1 MLRWVIWLLVLAN
14 AGYFAWTQGYLSPL
28 GLMPQEER
36 EPERLQA
43 QIQPDTLRLLNAP
56 RSASTP
62 TDAGLNSSQTP
73 TTAPADSETPPT
85 PTPSLAQETAP
96 AAEPAPPEPPAPP
109 PPSPV
114 VSAPPPAPPASP
126 APVAAGA
133 SACWLAGAFT
143 APQADTL
150 RAALTLLDLPRGS
163 WQLNE
168 SRSGG
173 RWIVYM
179 GRYDNAEQLE
189 RKKAELRELKVDFR
203 QVSAP
208 GLGPGLA
215 LGTYSSEA
223 AAQQALQDAVR
234 AGVRTARVAQER
246 AESTSFSLRLPN
258 ATPAQRSAV
267 AGLGAAL
274 AGKPLRP
281 CN

>member
-14 AGYFAWTQGYLSPL
+14 AGYFAWTQGYLAPL
-28 GLMPQEER
+28 GLVPQEER

-56 RSASTP
+56 RSANTP
-62 TDAGLNSSQTP
+62 TDDGLNSSPTP
-73 TTAPADSETPPT
+73 ATAPADSEPPPT
-85 PTPSLAQETAP
+85 QTPSLARETAP

-114 VSAPPPAPPASP
+114 VSAPPPAPPAAP
-126 APVAAGA
+126 TPVAAGA
-133 SACWLAGAFT
+133 SACWLAVGFT

-163 WQLNE
+163 WQLAE

-189 RKKAELRELKVDFR
+189 RKKAELRELKVVFR
-203 QVSAP
+203 EVSAP

-246 AESTSFSLRLPN
+246 AESTSFSLRLPD
-258 ATPAQRSAV
+258 ATPAQRNAV
-267 AGLGAAL
+267 TGLGAAL